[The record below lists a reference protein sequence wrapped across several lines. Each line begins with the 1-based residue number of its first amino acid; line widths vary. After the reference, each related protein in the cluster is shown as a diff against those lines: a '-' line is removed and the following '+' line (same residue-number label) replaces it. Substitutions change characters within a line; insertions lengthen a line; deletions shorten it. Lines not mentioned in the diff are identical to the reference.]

1 MNTVKFMNNRL
12 DDCRGRLV
20 ILDSYWY
27 GEQAL
32 SYLASDIKEAM
43 RDKLHTLPINYPRL
57 VVTALAERL
66 TINGFKEGSEEEPDS
81 RVWDAWKANAMQAG
95 AEQSIIDALVYGRS
109 YIAVWADS
117 FGQPVISVESARQMT
132 VIQDPLTGEV
142 KAAWKRTISQGK
154 AVGYLYTAEAIV
166 KYTHPMEN
174 ASENNL
180 PEDGWNV
187 SGEPI
192 PNPLGVV
199 PVVPIINQTRLLDI
213 DGVSEMKD
221 VLDPADALNKL
232 MADMMSTSEYYAR
245 PRRWA
250 TGLEIDEDENG
261 KPVKPFSVEKEDLW
275 TSESP
280 DTKFGEFK
288 ASTLQGYTDAAN
300 ALIQQIGA
308 MGGLPPHYLGI
319 SGDQPPSADSIRSA
333 EASLVSRAYN
343 KQRLFGP
350 RFARVAALIR
360 AILTGEDVRTI
371 RMQTLW
377 ASPETRT
384 QGQST
389 DAASKLVGVGV
400 PLEIALEKEL
410 GYTPADIAK
419 VRAARR
425 VEALDQAGVDWM
437 GLGANN
443 G

>member
-1 MNTVKFMNNRL
+1 MNNTIKYMNNRL
-12 DDCRGRLV
+12 DTCRGRLV
-20 ILDSYWY
+20 TLDSYWY
-27 GEQAL
+27 GEQSL
-32 SYLASDIKEAM
+32 SYLSADIKDAVKQ
-43 RDKLHTLPINYPRL
+43 KLHTLPINYPRL
-57 VVTALAERL
+57 AVTALAERL
-66 TINGFKEGSEEEPDS
+66 TINGFKFSEDEESDS
-81 RVWDAWKANAMQAG
+81 RVWDAWKLNSMQAG
-95 AEQSIIDALVYGRS
+95 AEQAVIDALVYGRS
-109 YIAVWADS
+109 YIAVWADEA
-117 FGQPVISVESARQMT
+117 GQPVISVESPRQMT

-142 KAAWKRTISQGK
+142 KAAWKRVISQGK
-154 AVGYLYTAEAIV
+154 AYGFLYTAQAIV
-166 KYTHPMEN
+166 RYTHPMEN
-174 ASENNL
+174 ASETNL
-180 PEDGWNV
+180 PEDGWV
-187 SGEPI
+187 SSGEPI

-199 PVVPIINQTRLLDI
+199 PVVPIINQTRLLDV

-221 VLDPADALNKL
+221 VMDLADALNKL
-232 MADMMSTSEYYAR
+232 MADMMTTSEYYAR

-288 ASTLQGYTDAAN
+288 ASSLAGYTEAAD

-308 MGGLPPHYLGI
+308 MAGLPPHYLGI

-350 RFARVAALIR
+350 RFARVAALVR
-360 AILTGEDVRTI
+360 AILTGEDARTI

-410 GYTPADIAK
+410 GYTPTEIDK
-419 VRAARR
+419 VRVAKR
-425 VEALDQAGVDWM
+425 VEALDNAGVEWM
-437 GLGANN
+437 TGAQN